1 MTEIELQQYLLR
13 EYPVEDSR
21 CEWKEM
27 KNLKDSFAGQEH
39 KDVIS
44 YVSAIANMNGGH
56 LVLGVKDK
64 TLEIVGTEVGG
75 LTFNGSPAT
84 TQSATFKLTEY
95 CTYLSSEGLSIEEF
109 ITDDTHKRVWV
120 IHIPRHFPRRPVLA
134 HKKAWQ
140 RIEDSLVEMTPE
152 RMEAILTEPIAGN
165 DWTATI
171 IPDATL
177 DDLDPEAIRVAR
189 REYIAVHPNHM
200 EEEVN
205 GWDDVTFLNKAKLTI
220 KGQITMAAIIIVGRE
235 ESEHYLLP
243 HVCKIRWAL
252 KDMNGENIDF
262 RIFSIPMIL
271 AVDEIAKTIRNTTYE
286 FSINGNIFPEKL
298 KRYDMFTLREPLNNA
313 IAHQNYEKCCRIE
326 VIEHE
331 NDHLVFINHASF
343 IPESVESVVMQ
354 NSPES
359 YYRNPFLVEAMRNV
373 HMVDTE
379 GGGIKKLYEQQRK
392 RFFPMPDY
400 DLSDGKVTVTIGG
413 KVIDERFANILTS
426 VYGLGMYDIILLDKV
441 QKQRRLT
448 DEEIKYLRNKGLVE
462 GRKTNLFLSRSIA
475 KSTGNVGLKSSY
487 VRNKSFDDE
496 YFKNLIVQYIAK
508 FGKASRRELE
518 ELVIPKLSE
527 VLTEAQK
534 KNKVKNLLYALR
546 TSGKIEQGECRL
558 WILSSTSSD

>member
-1 MTEIELQQYLLR
+1 M
-13 EYPVEDSR
+13 
-21 CEWKEM
+21 
-27 KNLKDSFAGQEH
+27 
-39 KDVIS
+39 
-44 YVSAIANMNGGH
+44 
-56 LVLGVKDK
+56 
-64 TLEIVGTEVGG
+64 
-75 LTFNGSPAT
+75 
-84 TQSATFKLTEY
+84 
-95 CTYLSSEGLSIEEF
+95 
-109 ITDDTHKRVWV
+109 

-152 RMEAILTEPIAGN
+152 RMDAILSEPIAGN

-189 REYIAVHPNHM
+189 REYIAVHPNHT

-205 GWDDVTFLNKAKLTI
+205 GWNNLTFLNKAKLTI
-220 KGQITMAAIIIVGRE
+220 KDKITMAAIIIVGRE

-271 AVDEIAKTIRNTTYE
+271 TVDEIAKTIRNTTYE

-326 VIEHE
+326 IIEHE

-400 DLSDGKVTVTIGG
+400 DLSDGKVKVTIDG

-426 VYGLGMYDIILLDKV
+426 VYGLEMYDIILLDKV
-441 QKQRRLT
+441 QKQRRLM
-448 DEEIKYLRNKGLVE
+448 DDEIKYLRNKGLVE
-462 GRKTNLFLSRSIA
+462 GRKTSLFLSRSIA
-475 KSTGNVGLKSSY
+475 KSSGNVGLKSTY

-496 YFKNLIVQYIAK
+496 YFKNLIIQYLEK

-518 ELVIPKLSE
+518 ELIVPKLSE
-527 VLTEAQK
+527 VLTDVQK
-534 KNKVKNLLYALR
+534 KNKVKNLLYAMR
-546 TSGKIEQGECRL
+546 SKGKIEQGEHRS
-558 WILSSTSSD
+558 WKLSSSNSV

>member
-1 MTEIELQQYLLR
+1 MTEIELQQFLQINFPK
-13 EYPVEDSR
+13 ENDA
-21 CEWKEM
+21 CDWKEM
-27 KNLKDSFAGQEH
+27 KNLKNSFASQEGD
-39 KDVIS
+39 DVIS
-44 YVSAIANMNGGH
+44 YVSAIANMKGGY
-56 LVLGVKDK
+56 LIIGVKDK
-64 TLEIVGTEVGG
+64 TLEIVGTDLSR
-75 LTFNGSPAT
+75 LTFNGSQAT
-84 TQSATFKLTEY
+84 PESAAFKLTEH
-95 CTYLSSEGLSIEEF
+95 CTNLSSEGLKIEEF
-109 ITDDTHKRVWV
+109 VTEDTNKTVWI
-120 IHIPRHFPRRPVLA
+120 IHIPKHMPRRPVYA

-140 RIEDSLVEMTPE
+140 RVKDSLIQMRPE
-152 RMEAILTEPIAGN
+152 RIDFILAEPIAGN

-177 DDLDPEAIRVAR
+177 EDLDPEAIRVAR
-189 REYIAVHPNHM
+189 REYIAVHPNHT

-262 RIFSIPMIL
+262 GIFSIPMIL

-400 DLSDGKVTVTIGG
+400 DLSDGKVKVTIDG

-426 VYGLGMYDIILLDKV
+426 VHGLSIYDIILLDKV

-475 KSTGNVGLKSSY
+475 KSTGNVGLKSTY

-496 YFKNLIVQYIAK
+496 YFRNLIIQYLEK

-527 VLTEAQK
+527 VLTDAQK
-534 KNKVKNLLYALR
+534 KNKVKNLLYAMR
-546 TSGKIEQGECRL
+546 TSGKIEQGEHRL
-558 WILSSTSSD
+558 WKQSSNGSV

>member
-1 MTEIELQQYLLR
+1 MTEIELQQYLLSK
-13 EYPVEDSR
+13 YPVEDAR

-27 KNLKDSFAGQEH
+27 KNLKESFAGQEH

-44 YVSAIANMNGGH
+44 YVSAIANMSGGH
-56 LVLGVKDK
+56 LVIGVKDK
-64 TLEIVGTEVGG
+64 TLEIVGTEFGG

-84 TQSATFKLTEY
+84 IQSATFKLTEH

-120 IHIPRHFPRRPVLA
+120 IHIPCHFPRRPVLA

-152 RMEAILTEPIAGN
+152 RMDAILSEPIAGN
-165 DWTATI
+165 DWTAAI

-177 DDLDPEAIRVAR
+177 EDLDPEAIRVAR
-189 REYIAVHPNHM
+189 REYIAVHPNHT

-262 RIFSIPMIL
+262 RIFSIPMII

-400 DLSDGKVTVTIGG
+400 DLSDGKVKVTIDG

-426 VYGLGMYDIILLDKV
+426 VYGLSMYDIILLDKV

-475 KSTGNVGLKSSY
+475 KSTGNVGLKSTY

-496 YFKNLIVQYIAK
+496 YFKNLIIQYLEK
-508 FGKASRRELE
+508 FGKASRREIE
-518 ELVIPKLSE
+518 ELIIPKLSE
-527 VLTEAQK
+527 VLTDAQK

-546 TSGKIEQGECRL
+546 TSGKIEQGNCRL
-558 WILSSTSSD
+558 WILSSTSSN